1 MIMFALMD
9 RDLTPPERAEYGI
22 KDNLVRLSIGVEDY
36 EDVEADILQALEV
49 I

>member
-1 MIMFALMD
+1 MFALMN

-22 KDNLVRLSIGVEDY
+22 KDSLVRFSMGVEDY